1 MTHYIHTYF
10 FCALFLEEYDEVQM
24 IVGLE
29 QSPSPKGSYIFRGE
43 NSTSAVVG
51 VDDIMKQIAIRSDL
65 N

>member
-1 MTHYIHTYF
+1 MT
-10 FCALFLEEYDEVQM
+10 
-24 IVGLE
+24 VGLE

>member
-1 MTHYIHTYF
+1 
-10 FCALFLEEYDEVQM
+10 M
-24 IVGLE
+24 IEGLE
-29 QSPSPKGSYIFRGE
+29 QSHIFRGE